1 MPAKR
6 TISPKKGIEFVSKAL
21 ACSGVTVQKAEIKLG
36 LLDDEMAQI
45 LQIDSTIQ
53 QDANHLMTLSQ
64 VGMFLSLDPDS
75 DADPLSDTDLEDL
88 EIFYQHRQGDV
99 GQNIAGQPT
108 DHKIESFDPPINV
121 GTNIGMT
128 MNAATAG
135 NVSKGTVTIYFR
147 RVKASDVE
155 LAKILLKRR

>member
-1 MPAKR
+1 MPPKR
-6 TISPKKGIEFVSKAL
+6 TISPKKGIEFVHKAL
-21 ACSGVTVQKAEIKLG
+21 ACSGTTVQKAEIKLG

-53 QDANHLMTLSQ
+53 PDNTHVTTLSP

-75 DADPLSDTDLEDL
+75 EENPLSDTDLEDL

-99 GQNIAGQPT
+99 GANIAGGES
-108 DHKIESFDPPINV
+108 HKIENFDPPINV
-121 GTNIGMT
+121 GTNVGMT
-128 MNAATAG
+128 VNAATAA
-135 NVSKGTVTIYFR
+135 NVAKATVSIYFR